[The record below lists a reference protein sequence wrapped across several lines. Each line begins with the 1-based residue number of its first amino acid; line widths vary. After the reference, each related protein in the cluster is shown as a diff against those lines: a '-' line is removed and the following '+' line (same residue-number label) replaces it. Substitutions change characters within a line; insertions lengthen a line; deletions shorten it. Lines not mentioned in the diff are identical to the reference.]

1 MSVAAATNAIITWA
15 EYKAMFG
22 ETSDDEQD
30 KYQILINQA
39 SSRIE
44 QFCNRSLKATD
55 YTSTAALIL
64 DGSGTAGLVVPH
76 FPVNSITKLYV
87 DSSRAFAASS
97 EIASTDY
104 VLYTKSGLITLL
116 TSRFPALPACVK
128 LECNAG
134 YAATDP
140 DWQIIQSACYELVK
154 WMAGRFGQMGF
165 IGMRSQTNADGMNTS
180 WETDMPMNVKTML
193 EPFRGRL

>member
-1 MSVAAATNAIITWA
+1 MSVAAASNAIITWA
-15 EYKAMFG
+15 EYKVMFG
-22 ETSDDEQD
+22 EVDDEEQD
-30 KYQILINQA
+30 KYQTLINQA

-44 QFCNRSLKATD
+44 AFCNRSLKATD
-55 YTSTAALIL
+55 YTTTAALIL
-64 DGSGTAGLVVPH
+64 DGSGTDTLIVPH

-87 DSSRAFAASS
+87 DTSRAFAATS
-97 EIASTDY
+97 EIASTEY
-104 VLYTKSGLITLL
+104 VLYSRQGLITLYD
-116 TSRFPALPACVK
+116 SRFPAKPACVK

-134 YAATDP
+134 YAATDA

-154 WMAGRFGQMGF
+154 WMAGRFGAIGF

-180 WETDMPMNVKTML
+180 WETEMPMNIKAML